1 MTIQTDD
8 FGNPLCPKCGQPLFH
23 RNGPYGEF
31 YGHRKGT
38 KCDYRA
44 KQPKLEE
51 DWRCKQKNYAVNTGN
66 QVKASSAVLTELGS
80 QMEAALNKA
89 AKKTSHYTDLQ
100 KWADEMKRT

>member
-31 YGHRKGT
+31 YGHRKGA

-44 KQPKLEE
+44 KQAKLEE
-51 DWRCKQKNYAVNTGN
+51 DWHRKQNANPGN
-66 QVKASSAVLTELGS
+66 QVKASSFAVPTGLES
-80 QMEAALNKA
+80 QMEVLNKA
-89 AKKTSHYTDLQ
+89 AKETSYYTDLQ

>member
-31 YGHRKGT
+31 YGHRKGS

-44 KQPKLEE
+44 KALKLEE
-51 DWRCKQKNYAVNTGN
+51 DWGRKQKKYAVNPGN
-66 QVKASSAVLTELGS
+66 QARASSAVPTELGA
-80 QMEAALNKA
+80 QMEALNKA
-89 AKKTSHYTDLQ
+89 AKETSHYTDLQ
-100 KWADEMKRT
+100 KWADKMKRS

>member
-8 FGNPLCPKCGQPLFH
+8 FGNPLCPKCGQPLSH
-23 RNGPYGEF
+23 RTGPYGEF

-51 DWRCKQKNYAVNTGN
+51 DWCCKQKNYAEDRGN
-66 QVKASSAVLTELGS
+66 QVKDSSAVLTGLGS
-80 QMEAALNKA
+80 QMEMLSKA

-100 KWADEMKRT
+100 KWAAEMKRT